1 VTEEQSLA
9 AQLTGMLQ
17 KSKRTLESA
26 RILLED
32 EDGEG
37 ASSKA
42 YYAVF
47 HMLQAVL
54 LTKGLTYSKHSGVVA
69 GFSQH
74 FVKSGLF
81 PVQSA
86 SVIRHLRR
94 DREVG
99 DYSYT
104 EVLSSEEASK
114 DVELAAELM
123 AVLEKYLQLFL
134 LDK

>member
-1 VTEEQSLA
+1 MTEKEALT
-9 AQLTGMLQ
+9 AQLAGMMM
-17 KSKRTLESA
+17 KSKRTLDSA
-26 RILLED
+26 RLLLSD
-32 EDGEG
+32 EDSEG

-54 LTKGLTYSKHSGVVA
+54 LTKGLTYSKHSGVVS

-74 FVKSGLF
+74 FVKPGLF
-81 PVQSA
+81 PPQTA

-99 DYSYT
+99 DYSYA
-104 EVLSSEEASK
+104 EALSSEEASK
-114 DVELAAELM
+114 DIEQAAELM
-123 AVLEKYLQLFL
+123 SAFEKYLQPFL
-134 LDK
+134 SSK